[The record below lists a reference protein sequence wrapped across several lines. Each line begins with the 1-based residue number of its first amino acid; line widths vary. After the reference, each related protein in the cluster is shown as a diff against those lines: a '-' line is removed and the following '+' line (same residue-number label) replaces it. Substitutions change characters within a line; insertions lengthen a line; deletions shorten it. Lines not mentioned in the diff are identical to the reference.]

1 MIEPIK
7 KTIGNASKLK
17 ENKEVRAIGR
27 AASRAAVRAAREF
40 VKAFPQ
46 EYNKE
51 RSNR

>member
-7 KTIGNASKLK
+7 KAIGDASRLK

-40 VKAFPQ
+40 VKALPQ
-46 EYNKE
+46 EYDRE
-51 RSNR
+51 RKR

>member
-7 KTIGNASKLK
+7 KAIGNTNKLK

-27 AASRAAVRAAREF
+27 AAARAAARAAREF

-46 EYNKE
+46 EYGKE
-51 RSNR
+51 RRR

>member
-7 KTIGNASKLK
+7 KVIGDASRLK

-40 VKAFPQ
+40 VKALPQ
-46 EYNKE
+46 EYDKE
-51 RSNR
+51 RNR